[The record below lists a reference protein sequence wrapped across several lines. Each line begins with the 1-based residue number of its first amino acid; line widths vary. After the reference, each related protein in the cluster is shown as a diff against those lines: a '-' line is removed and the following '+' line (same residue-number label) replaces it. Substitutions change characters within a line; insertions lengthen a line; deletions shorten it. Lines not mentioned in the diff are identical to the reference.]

1 MDKFKVQLLDV
12 TKKHYVYFRIGDEP
26 TIMTKQELI
35 DWINTSPNLYRED
48 YFCLTY
54 EDTSKTKEYYKTDEL
69 IRITELEFKK
79 ALFKHI
85 TLGL

>member
-1 MDKFKVQLLDV
+1 MDKLKVQVLDV
-12 TKKHYVYFRIGDEP
+12 TKKHYVYFNSGDEP
-26 TIMTKQELI
+26 IIMTKQRFIEWI
-35 DWINTSPNLYRED
+35 DSSPNLFRED

-54 EDTSKTKEYYKTDEL
+54 ENTSKPKEYYKTDEL